1 MGTNKLLVHQSQK
14 LWELIMNK
22 KWTDEIMILDSLK
35 TQQEILEPNETVIKW
50 KVNHIIQRA
59 IPKNNTSFGKNES

>member
-1 MGTNKLLVHQSQK
+1 
-14 LWELIMNK
+14 MNK

-35 TQQEILEPNETVIKW
+35 TQQEILEPHETVIKW

>member
-1 MGTNKLLVHQSQK
+1 
-14 LWELIMNK
+14 MNK

-50 KVNHIIQRA
+50 KVNDIIQRA